1 MINRL
6 RGSDQGESLAR
17 YYLRDDSRNS
27 LTWRLPPDPG
37 TQQDYSHQFRSL
49 GVCEEPGCNRS
60 KHCSGY
66 WRGTQIPRATWCPFL
81 DQEEKLRKITIYPN
95 YCKLGKRHQK
105 TDTSWH
111 SIAKNSIL
119 TQQIEGSLKFLQ
131 MKKINVSPCARTSPW
146 HHWDLEL
153 YVNWIQ
159 HVISECSS
167 LPQSEHKS
175 RLRSVMH
182 LEELLTG
189 PFEWPRVNQTSFI

>member
-1 MINRL
+1 MIHAIPWHGGSPRTPGHNKIILINSGVWACARNQGATDRNIAPDIGGEHRSPEP
-6 RGSDQGESLAR
+6 RGAHFLIKK
-17 YYLRDDSRNS
+17 RN
-27 LTWRLPPDPG
+27 
-37 TQQDYSHQFRSL
+37 F
-49 GVCEEPGCNRS
+49 
-60 KHCSGY
+60 
-66 WRGTQIPRATWCPFL
+66 
-81 DQEEKLRKITIYPN
+81 EKWLFIQTIVDW
-95 YCKLGKRHQK
+95 GKRHQK

-111 SIAKNSIL
+111 SIGKNSIL
-119 TQQIEGSLKFLQ
+119 TLQIEGSLKFLQ